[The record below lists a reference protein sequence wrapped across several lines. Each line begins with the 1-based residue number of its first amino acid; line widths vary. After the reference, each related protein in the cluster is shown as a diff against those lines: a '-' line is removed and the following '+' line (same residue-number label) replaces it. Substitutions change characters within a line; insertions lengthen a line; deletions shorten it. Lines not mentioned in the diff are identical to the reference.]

1 MADVFDALTSDRP
14 YRPAMSVAEATDI
27 VEREAGHQFDPT
39 VVAAFKARL
48 DAIVAIL
55 RRERA
60 KQSTQPSELALEK
73 VS

>member
-1 MADVFDALTSDRP
+1 
-14 YRPAMSVAEATDI
+14 MSVAEATEMI
-27 VEREAGHQFDPT
+27 EREAGRQFDPA

-48 DAIVAIL
+48 GAIVAIL

-60 KQSTQPSELALEK
+60 KQTTQPDQVVLEK